1 MTSSYPVDALG
12 LRASMITSATT
23 EGSVETASASTLYN
37 MAKESQM
44 DIIVRRLPAPA
55 VAGVLAQYAG
65 YLKRVKMP
73 T

>member
-12 LRASMITSATT
+12 LRASMTTSATT
-23 EGSVETASASTLYN
+23 EGSAETASASTLYN
-37 MAKESQM
+37 MAKEFQM
-44 DIIVRRLPAPA
+44 DIIARRLPAPA
-55 VAGVLAQYAG
+55 VAGALAQYAG